1 VTTDVALT
9 SYAEL
14 AEVLDHLP
22 MLLREAC
29 RARGIT
35 HPAAAKQIG
44 IAQSTVSRLISR
56 SGDVNLENTIQ
67 ILSWLDQRDGTSE
80 PAEGQNT

>member
-1 VTTDVALT
+1 MIDQPLT

-14 AEVLDHLP
+14 AEILDHLP

-35 HPAAAKQIG
+35 QNIAAKQIG
-44 IAQSTVSRLISR
+44 IAQSTISR
-56 SGDVNLENTIQ
+56 IINRAGDVNLENTIY
-67 ILSWLDQRDGTSE
+67 ILAWLDQREQARAEREAKHDG
-80 PAEGQNT
+80 